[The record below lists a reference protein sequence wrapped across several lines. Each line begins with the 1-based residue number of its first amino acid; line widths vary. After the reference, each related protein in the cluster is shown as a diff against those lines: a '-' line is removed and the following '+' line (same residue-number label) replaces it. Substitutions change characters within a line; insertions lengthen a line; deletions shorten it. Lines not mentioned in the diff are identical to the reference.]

1 MGVATPTEASALG
14 ALGAFVIAAIK
25 GRLTLRTL
33 KGAVF
38 KAAQSTAMIAMIIV
52 GAQVFGYFLTLTQ
65 VPQQIVISAGALDVP
80 PWVILL
86 VILFIYLVLGCF
98 LDQIAI
104 LILTVP
110 VVLPLII
117 QLGYDPIWFGVVI
130 IVMAEIGLVTPP
142 VGLNVFVVSRYT
154 GVPVEDVFIGV
165 APHVVA
171 HLFAIALL
179 VLFPALVLW
188 LPSTM

>member
-1 MGVATPTEASALG
+1 MGAVG
-14 ALGAFVIAAIK
+14 ALVMAGMRGRLKDLGMLRRAVDQTAQLTSFVIFI
-25 GRLTLRTL
+25 LI
-33 KGAVF
+33 GATVF
-38 KAAQSTAMIAMIIV
+38 SFTFNAVDGHVWVEHLFA
-52 GAQVFGYFLTLTQ
+52 GLPGGHLGFL
-65 VPQQIVISAGALDVP
+65 VAVN
-80 PWVILL
+80 LL
-86 VILFIYLVLGCF
+86 VFVLGCF

-110 VVLPLII
+110 VVLPLVI
-117 QLGYDPIWFGVVI
+117 QLGYDPIWFGVVV

-142 VGLNVFVVSRYT
+142 VGINVFVVSRYT

-165 APHVVA
+165 TPHVIA
-171 HLFAIALL
+171 HLAAIALL

>member
-1 MGVATPTEASALG
+1 M
-14 ALGAFVIAAIK
+14 F
-25 GRLTLRTL
+25 
-33 KGAVF
+33 
-38 KAAQSTAMIAMIIV
+38 AMIIV

-65 VPQQIVISAGALDVP
+65 VPQQIVMSAGALDVP
-80 PWVILL
+80 SWVILL
-86 VILFIYLVLGCF
+86 IILLIYLVLGCF

-110 VVLPLII
+110 VVLPLVI
-117 QLGYDPIWFGVVI
+117 QLGYDPIWFGVVV

-142 VGLNVFVVSRYT
+142 VGINVFVVSRYT

-165 APHVVA
+165 TPHVIA
-171 HLFAIALL
+171 HLAAIALL